1 MTDLPTGTVTF
12 LFTDIEGST
21 RLATALGDGYAR
33 VLERHNAILRE
44 AIRGAEG
51 HELATQGDSFFCVFT
66 QPAHAVRAAV
76 QAQRAL
82 ADSPWPAGGAIR
94 VRMGMHT
101 GEAALGGDNY
111 VGLSVH
117 RAARIAGVANGGQV
131 LMSEPTTSEV
141 RAVLPAEVRLRE
153 LGEHWLKDLEHPEHL
168 TQLVIDGLQTE
179 FAPLRAARR
188 PVNLPAELTSFVGRG
203 AEEELVESSLG
214 EARLVTLVGPGGSGK
229 TRLALR
235 VAARMAGSYPE
246 GIVFVPLEG
255 VSEVELLP
263 GAIAE
268 SLGLRQDGAI
278 PVETLVANH
287 LRERRTL
294 VVLDNLEQ
302 LPSAAPT
309 VARLLREA
317 RNLTILAT
325 SRVPLHV
332 EGERTIA
339 VPPLRVP
346 DAERLLPIDELRQV
360 EAVALFVE
368 RARNAEPSF
377 ELTEAN
383 AAAVAAI
390 CSRLDGLP
398 LAIELAAARI
408 RVLTPQAMLDRI
420 ERPLALLSGS
430 GAGVPE
436 RQRTLRGAIAWSHD
450 LLSVE
455 ERALFRRLAVFAGG
469 WTIEAAEAVAADA
482 GDVVDGLDS
491 LVDKS
496 LVRRHDRAGE
506 LRFEMLS
513 TIRQFAIEQLGG
525 DPREETEAR
534 RRHAAHWLGFAEVLA
549 PDLERGTDAA
559 LRLIDEQDNLRAA
572 LRFTL
577 GTAAGD
583 AAAAPDLG
591 VQLAVAL
598 GRFWAL
604 NGAREGSGWFE
615 RAIAVSADADLMTQG
630 QVHFWLGV
638 LLDEQARGPEA
649 EAALAESLRRFRD
662 LGERAWQARV
672 LNSLGVVARSQGD
685 LARARELL
693 LESLAIRRE
702 VGPEERLAAVLS
714 NLGVVAADEGDLDE
728 AKSFLQASLEID
740 RRMENLDGIAT
751 GVGNLGGIAL
761 RAGAL
766 EDGERLTADSLR
778 LFSRVGD
785 VLGIADDIE
794 HAAEAAAMRG
804 HHERA
809 ARLLGAVET
818 MRRKEG
824 LRMPDVDIARY
835 QTIAEGVREVL
846 GLEAFETAYESGC
859 GLNREAAVEEA
870 ITGLNAG

>member
-21 RLATALGDGYAR
+21 RLAAALGDGYAP
-33 VLERHNAILRE
+33 VLERHNVILRD
-44 AIRGAEG
+44 AIRDAHGR
-51 HELATQGDSFFCVFT
+51 ELATQGDSFFSVFV
-66 QPAHAVRAAV
+66 QPAQAVGAAV

-82 ADSPWPAGGAIR
+82 ADSSWPEGGATR

-101 GEAALGGDNY
+101 GEATLGGDNY

-117 RAARIAGVANGGQV
+117 RAARIADAAHGGQV
-131 LMSEPTTSEV
+131 LMSQPTTNEV

-153 LGEHWLKDLEHPEHL
+153 LGEHWLKDLEHPEQL
-168 TQLVIDGLQTE
+168 TQLLIEGQQTE
-179 FAPLRAARR
+179 FPPLRAARR
-188 PVNLPAELTSFVGRG
+188 PVRLPAELTSFVGRG
-203 AEEELVESSLG
+203 AEEDLVESSLG

-235 VAARMAGSYPE
+235 VAAEMARRYPE

-255 VSEVELLP
+255 ISEVELLP
-263 GAIAE
+263 EAIAE
-268 SLGLRQDGAI
+268 PLGLRQDAAI
-278 PVETLVANH
+278 PVETLVTNH

-302 LPSAAPT
+302 LPEAARI

-317 RNLTILAT
+317 RQLTILAT
-325 SRVPLHV
+325 SRGPLHV

-339 VPPLRVP
+339 VPPLQVP
-346 DAERLLPIDELRQV
+346 DVERLLPIDELRRV
-360 EAVALFVE
+360 ESVALFVE
-368 RARNAEPSF
+368 RARNAEPTF
-377 ELTEAN
+377 DLTDAN
-383 AAAVAAI
+383 AAAVAEI

-408 RVLTPQAMLDRI
+408 RVLTPWAMLDRL
-420 ERPLALLSGS
+420 ERPLALLSS
-430 GAGVPE
+430 SAAGVPE
-436 RQRTLRGAIAWSHD
+436 RQRTLRGAIAWSHE
-450 LLSVE
+450 LLSDD

-482 GDVVDGLDS
+482 VDVLDGLDS
-491 LVDKS
+491 LVHKS

-506 LRFEMLS
+506 LHFEMLS
-513 TIRQFAIEQLGG
+513 TIREFAIEQLGG
-525 DPREETEAR
+525 DPREEAETR
-534 RRHAAHWLGFAEVLA
+534 RRHAAHWLAFAEVLA

-559 LRLIDEQDNLRAA
+559 LRLVDEQDNLRAA
-572 LRFTL
+572 LRYTL
-577 GTAAGD
+577 GSAAAD
-583 AAAAPDLG
+583 AAKAPDVG
-591 VQLAVAL
+591 VQLAIAL

-604 NGAREGSGWFE
+604 NAAREGSAWFE
-615 RAIAVSADADLMTQG
+615 RAIAASANADLMTQG
-630 QVHFWLGV
+630 QLHFWFGV
-638 LLDEQARGPEA
+638 LLDEQARGPQA
-649 EAALAESLRRFRD
+649 EQVLAESLRRFRD
-662 LGERAWQARV
+662 LGDKPWQARV

-693 LESLAIRRE
+693 SESLAIRRE

-728 AKSFLQASLEID
+728 AKNYMEASLEID
-740 RRMENLDGIAT
+740 RRMDNLDGIAT
-751 GVGNLGGIAL
+751 GVGNLGDIAL

-766 EDGERLTADSLR
+766 EEGERLTADSLR

-794 HAAEAAAMRG
+794 HAAVAAAMRG

-818 MRRKEG
+818 MRLKEG
-824 LRMPDVDIARY
+824 LRMPDIDIARY
-835 QTIAEGVREVL
+835 RTIADDVREVL
-846 GLEAFETAYESGC
+846 GPEAFDTAYASGC

-870 ITGLNAG
+870 IDGLNAG

>member
-117 RAARIAGVANGGQV
+117 RAARIAGAANGGQV

-846 GLEAFETAYESGC
+846 GLEAFEAAYESGC

-870 ITGLNAG
+870 IAGLNAG

>member
-203 AEEELVESSLG
+203 AEEELVESSLR

-469 WTIEAAEAVAADA
+469 WAIEAAEAVAADA

-572 LRFTL
+572 LRYTL

-870 ITGLNAG
+870 IAGLNAG